1 MKVAIIGASFA
12 GVTAA
17 LEVRKKYPEA
27 ELVLLDKQAKLGY
40 IPNGLHLYLDKKISS
55 LNDAYFI
62 TEEELKSKSIDC
74 LLEATVVNV
83 DSAQKIIHYYKQNQ
97 KFMISYDKLIIA
109 TGSSQLSEKII
120 GSESDRVL
128 TYKWHDE
135 AEKALD
141 TMRESKHLT
150 IIGGGQIGVEIA
162 DLLRKNRK
170 QVALVEN
177 MDYMLFKYFDK
188 EMIQPLQT
196 EMQAAGVDL
205 YLNQTVSAI
214 KESKNKLSIQLG
226 NEKIA
231 SDAAILAVNVRP
243 DLQFLDNRVERHMDH
258 TIAVD
263 KYLQTSAPDIFA
275 VGDCIQLSFGSEGE
289 DFYAPL
295 INNAVRSG
303 IAVANNLTKSTTP
316 FNGSLRTIGTF
327 AFGYYIASTGITE
340 SESTFSNHKIA
351 TKRESVPLNSLPN
364 APMVT
369 LKYVYDKE
377 SHILLGVQLIS
388 KENVLERINT
398 FALAIETKQ
407 TLEEMHQ
414 KEYFF
419 HPSFTNII
427 ETTNLVTQ
435 PNHGSDFYET

>member
-17 LEVRKKYPEA
+17 LEVRKKHPEA
-27 ELVLLDKQAKLGY
+27 ELVLLEKQAKLGY
-40 IPNGLHLYLDKKISS
+40 IPNGLHLYLNQKISS
-55 LNDAYFI
+55 LNEAYFI
-62 TEEELKSKSIDC
+62 TEEELKSNGIDC
-74 LLEATVVNV
+74 LLNTTVVKV
-83 DSAQKIIHYYKQNQ
+83 DSTQKLIHSYKQNEEII
-97 KFMISYDKLIIA
+97 ISYDKLIIA
-109 TGSSQLSEKII
+109 TGSSQISQKII
-120 GSESDRVL
+120 GSESKRVL

-141 TMRESKHLT
+141 TMRVSKHLT
-150 IIGGGQIGVEIA
+150 IIGGGQIGIEIA
-162 DLLRKNRK
+162 DLLSKKGK

-214 KESKNKLSIQLG
+214 KESKNNISIQLS

-243 DLQFLDNRVERHMDH
+243 DLQFLDKQVELHMDH

-263 KYLQTSAPDIFA
+263 EYLQTSVKNIFA

-289 DFYAPL
+289 NFYAPL

-303 IAVANNLTKSTTP
+303 ITVANNLMQPTTP

-327 AFGYYIASTGITE
+327 AFGYYIASTGVTE
-340 SESTFSNHKIA
+340 SESTFSNHEIA
-351 TKRESVPLNSLPN
+351 VKKETVPVNSLPN
-364 APMVT
+364 APTVT

-377 SHILLGVQLIS
+377 SHILLGVQLHS
-388 KENVLERINT
+388 KANILEKINT

-427 ETTNLVTQ
+427 DTTNLVEQ
-435 PNHGSDFYET
+435 PHRGSDLHED